1 MFSCTQG
8 LSSGRGQQQSFF
20 SSLLMAI
27 SHQALL
33 FFDASCLIAASGSP
47 AGGSAFILAQC
58 RRGGIRAA
66 VSTPVCDEAERN
78 VRAKLPVEAT
88 VRYLALLRM
97 PELQVIPE
105 PTVGELARV
114 RGLVEMKDEHVLAA
128 ALTVGAEYL
137 ITLDKGL
144 EEAIARAGVAIIAL
158 APGEFIRLVL
168 TQHPDYPA
176 MRE

>member
-1 MFSCTQG
+1 
-8 LSSGRGQQQSFF
+8 
-20 SSLLMAI
+20 MAI
-27 SHQALL
+27 SRQTLL

-58 RRGGIRAA
+58 RRGFLRAA

-78 VRAKLPVEAT
+78 VRAKLSVEAT

-97 PELQVIPE
+97 TELQVIPE
-105 PTVGELARV
+105 PTVSELARA

-128 ALTVGAEYL
+128 ALAVGAEYL
-137 ITLDKGL
+137 STLDKGL
-144 EEAIARAGVAIIAL
+144 EEAIARAGLAIVAL
-158 APGEFIRLVL
+158 SPGAFIRSVL

-176 MRE
+176 VRE